1 MRLIDDDVGDIHV
14 TEVLL
19 EEARGETLGGY
30 IEEFV
35 VAIGGVV
42 ESEVDIA
49 FCHSGIDGYGADTA
63 VAQVLDLV
71 LHEGY
76 ERSHHKGKS
85 RLHHGRN
92 LETDG
97 LASSGRENG
106 EHVTAFH
113 CRLHYFLLFG
123 TKAVV
128 APIFL
133 QNLSCCHH
141 RSPLPPLR
149 HFFYY
154 FIRCNHDIV
163 PDLLTVSFVEN
174 FVAHSLVETA

>member
-1 MRLIDDDVGDIHV
+1 MRLVDDDVGEIHV

-30 IEEFV
+30 VEEFV
-35 VAIGGVV
+35 VAICGVV
-42 ESEVDIA
+42 ESKVDIA
-49 FCHSGIDGYGADTA
+49 LCHSGIDGYGADAA
-63 VAQVLDLV
+63 VAQILDLV
-71 LHEGY
+71 LHQGY
-76 ERSHHKGKS
+76 ERGHHKGKS
-85 RLHHGRN
+85 RLHHGRD

-133 QNLSCCHH
+133 QNLFCCHIP
-141 RSPLPPLR
+141 STTTPSLALFYPLWPRRRPR
-149 HFFYY
+149 PSDGQF
-154 FIRCNHDIV
+154 R
-163 PDLLTVSFVEN
+163 
-174 FVAHSLVETA
+174 